1 MTNGA
6 TIQAPMTLEYDLS
19 TVFPKKPSLHHY
31 FGLIRSI
38 TNSYEVMDVVM
49 DG

>member
-19 TVFPKKPSLHHY
+19 TVFPKKTITSSL
-31 FGLIRSI
+31 FWP
-38 TNSYEVMDVVM
+38 NSQYNKQL
-49 DG
+49 